1 MDCVRAM
8 GSASEV
14 TSASFGL
21 TSLPVLNLNN
31 ALQLPHGAPG
41 LEALYQVLGAGLKV
55 EELNVI
61 YNSPFDKLVIDGV
74 PLLQEATCITINPL
88 SVKSVSVV
96 FLQLEKK
103 QLRIVHKSKY
113 FFIISVLIKKRD

>member
-1 MDCVRAM
+1 M

-14 TSASFGL
+14 TLASFGL

-61 YNSPFDKLVIDGV
+61 YNSPLDKLVIDGV
-74 PLLQEATCITINPL
+74 PLLQEATCKTINPL
-88 SVKSVSVV
+88 SVKSVSV

-103 QLRIVHKSKY
+103 QLRIVHKNKY
-113 FFIISVLIKKRD
+113 FFIISVLIKKRRLIN